1 MNVKKI
7 VNVIASFFLGVLA
20 FFIGRHSAKET
31 LDKCMEV
38 QEGWKET
45 EEKCKQMVKESEE
58 RLEEATLIKQAYE
71 EMTDKF
77 IQEKHEYEMKKIE
90 EKHNEKMKELEQL
103 ERRNSERLENA
114 KTLDEQLETFEAN
127 RKDISNITRKLF
139 SEEGKGSKLVFG
151 CDGITRVVKMDSDEI
166 IAEEPLLEN

>member
-7 VNVIASFFLGVLA
+7 INVIASFFLGVLA

-38 QEGWKET
+38 QEGWRET

-58 RLEEATLIKQAYE
+58 RLEEASIIKQAYK

-77 IQEKHEYEMKKIE
+77 IQEKHEYEMKKIK
-90 EKHNEKMKELEQL
+90 EKHNEKMKELEGLQK
-103 ERRNSERLENA
+103 RNSERLEHA
-114 KTLDEQLETFEAN
+114 KTLDEQLEAIDAN
-127 RKDISNITRKLF
+127 SKDILKTFNNISDGNHKETRIVFKGKLAKIM
-139 SEEGKGSKLVFG
+139 EQN
-151 CDGITRVVKMDSDEI
+151 SDEI
-166 IAEEPLLEN
+166 IVEEPLLED